1 MNDTRLLGAHMP
13 TTGGLHKAI
22 TGGHEIGCTAV
33 QLFTAS
39 PRQWRSAPLSDE
51 AVQAFQQAVRETNMG
66 AVVSHDSYLVNL
78 AAPSAEV
85 MEKSRIA
92 FREELDRCEQ
102 LGIPWVV
109 THMGS
114 HLGEGE
120 EAGLQRL
127 IDSARYMLE
136 STRGYTVG
144 IAMESTAGQG
154 SNLGYRLEHLRTI
167 LDGCDGDQRLGVCLD
182 TCHLFAA
189 GYDLVAD
196 GGVSGLLD
204 TFDALI
210 GLDRLKVFHAND
222 ALKPLGSRVDRHAHI
237 GDGTLGIEVFRAL
250 LNEPRIRHVPVIIET
265 PESETMHPENLRRLR
280 ELLH

>member
-1 MNDTRLLGAHMP
+1 MSETRLLGAHMP
-13 TTGGLHKAI
+13 TTGGLYKAI
-22 TGGHEIGCTAV
+22 TGGHELGCTAV

-39 PRQWRSAPLSDE
+39 PRQWRSAGLTDDT
-51 AVQAFQQAVRETNMG
+51 VNAFRQAVVDTTMR

-85 MEKSRIA
+85 MEKSRTA
-92 FREELDRCEQ
+92 FLEELERCER

-120 EAGLQRL
+120 EAGLARL
-127 IDSARYMLE
+127 VDSARYILE
-136 STRGYTVG
+136 STRGYSVG

-189 GYDLVAD
+189 GYDIAGD
-196 GGVSGLLD
+196 GGVTALLD
-204 TFDALI
+204 TFDSLI
-210 GLDRLKVFHAND
+210 GLSRLKVFHAND

-237 GDGTLGIEVFRAL
+237 GDGTLGLEVFRTL
-250 LNEPRIRHVPVIIET
+250 LNEPRIRQVPIILET

-280 ELLH
+280 ELLQ